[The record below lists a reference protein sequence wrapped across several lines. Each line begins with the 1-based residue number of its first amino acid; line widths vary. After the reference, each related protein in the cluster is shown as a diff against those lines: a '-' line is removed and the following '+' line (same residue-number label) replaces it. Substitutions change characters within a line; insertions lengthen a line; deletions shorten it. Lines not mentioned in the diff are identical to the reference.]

1 MPTYR
6 TKKYLSLYL
15 KILSTPSKNGEIM
28 SKIACFK
35 AYDIRG
41 KVPSELNNEL
51 GYKIGRAFSKLTQAK
66 KIVIGYDIRKSS
78 LEISE
83 ALKNGLTDS
92 GADVIDIGLCGT
104 EMIYFS
110 TPFFDADGGIMITA
124 SHNPSEYNGMKF
136 VAKGSVP
143 VGYDSGLNEVEKMIV
158 NNELGEISKT
168 KGTVTKKEVMK
179 EFITHLSQF
188 YDAKKIN
195 SLKVVVNAGNGCAGV
210 ALDSLESKLPV
221 KMIKMFNNP
230 DGNFPNGVPNPM
242 FEENRKP
249 TIEIIK
255 RENADLGV
263 AWDGDYDRC
272 FFFDE
277 HGNFIEGYYI
287 VGLLAK
293 SILKNHPGEKIVHD
307 PRLVWNT
314 IEVVEKSGGKT
325 VVSKSGHAFIKQKM
339 REVNSIYG
347 GEMSAHHY
355 FRENAYSDSGM
366 IPFLLILQLM
376 SEEKKKLSELVDEMI
391 ADYPCSGEINST
403 INDPSGKIKEI
414 EKKYSDGKID
424 HLDGVS
430 IEYPDWRFNL
440 RMSNTE
446 PILRLNVESRGDE
459 RLMRQ
464 KTDEL
469 LKIIRS

>member
-195 SLKVVVNAGNGCAGV
+195 SLKVVVNAGNGCAGL

-242 FEENRKP
+242 LEENRKP

-325 VVSKSGHAFIKQKM
+325 VISKSGHAFIKQKM

-391 ADYPCSGEINST
+391 AEYPCSGEINST

>member
-66 KIVIGYDIRKSS
+66 KIIISYDIRKSS

-195 SLKVVVNAGNGCAGV
+195 SLKVVVNAGNGCAGL

-242 FEENRKP
+242 LEENRKP

-287 VGLLAK
+287 IGLLAK

-403 INDPSGKIKEI
+403 INDPAGKIKEI

-459 RLMRQ
+459 KLLKQ

>member
-195 SLKVVVNAGNGCAGV
+195 SLKVVVNAGNGCAGL

-242 FEENRKP
+242 LEENRKP

-287 VGLLAK
+287 IGLLAK

-391 ADYPCSGEINST
+391 AEYPCSGEINST
-403 INDPSGKIKEI
+403 INDPAGKIKEI

-459 RLMRQ
+459 KLLKQ

>member
-1 MPTYR
+1 
-6 TKKYLSLYL
+6 
-15 KILSTPSKNGEIM
+15 M
-28 SKIACFK
+28 SKIAGFK

-41 KVPSELNNEL
+41 KVPSELNKEL
-51 GYKIGRAFSKLTQAK
+51 AYKIGRAFSKFTGAK
-66 KIVIGYDIRKSS
+66 KVVIGYDIRKSS

-83 ALKNGLTDS
+83 ALKSGLTDS
-92 GADVIDIGLCGT
+92 GVDVIDIGLCGT

-110 TPFFDADGGIMITA
+110 TPHFDADGGVMITA
-124 SHNPSEYNGMKF
+124 SHNPPEYNGMKF
-136 VAKGSVP
+136 VSKGSVP

-158 NNELGEISKT
+158 NNELGEVSKV
-168 KGTVTKKEVMK
+168 KGTVTKTDVMK
-179 EFITHLSQF
+179 DFIKNLSKF
-188 YDAKKIN
+188 YDPKKID
-195 SLKVVVNAGNGCAGV
+195 SFKVVVNAGNGCAGL
-210 ALDSLESKLPV
+210 ALDQLEPKLPI
-221 KMIKMFNNP
+221 KMIKIFNNP

-242 FEENRKP
+242 LEANRKSTIDAIKEEN
-249 TIEIIK
+249 
-255 RENADLGV
+255 AHLGV

-277 HGNFIEGYYI
+277 NGNFIEGYYI

-314 IEVVEKSGGKT
+314 VEVVEKSGGKS

-339 REVNSIYG
+339 REVNSVYG

-376 SEEKKKLSELVDEMI
+376 SVEKKTLSQLVDEMI

-403 INDPSGKIKEI
+403 IDDPAGKIKEI

-424 HLDGVS
+424 ELDGIS
-430 IEYPDWRFNL
+430 IEFPKWRFNL

-459 RLMRQ
+459 KLMKE
-464 KTDEL
+464 KTEEL
-469 LKIIRS
+469 LKMIRE